1 MDVMR
6 YLINNVWYWRARL
19 DVSSLEVSSNSVTLD
34 VVNHGQASTSNATLQ
49 YVDSNGEVAWTS
61 NAFTVNATN
70 STTIQLDISTIDV
83 SSDGTW
89 QMYYQKRVI
98 NSSTWVTES
107 INSTVV
113 KTNSGKDSEG
123 LFGYGIFNPLT
134 VIASVV
140 GLAAILRPE
149 DEEIEQLC
157 QSDAH
162 DN

>member
-1 MDVMR
+1 MR
-6 YLINNVWYWRARL
+6 YLINNVWYWSARL

-49 YVDSNGEVAWTS
+49 YVDSDGEVAWTS

-149 DEEIEQLC
+149 DEEIEQFC